1 MKVVVKCDGNG
12 NNELIYQVKMGNNIE
27 EVRLYIEEIKGIK
40 YRSMQK
46 QKTLSEAARYRIINR
61 VIEGYN
67 SISVNDLFD

>member
-46 QKTLSEAARYRIINR
+46 QKTLPEAARYRIINR